1 MAPSFLFPPRSAHD
15 TEQKR
20 QKALLLCNVQDCGR
34 LVPVE
39 PSSQGQACAW
49 IPHVCTTE
57 HHTNRARAKKRIRI
71 LKPGRASLPSTP
83 PLLCSHWAGWIP
95 KFSVPAATHST
106 WASSCSHLF
115 HTNQTTMGRTKP
127 ISGRAAQRAAK
138 LTQPLRSLLIFPVPA
153 QVQHK
158 AGLISTFC
166 NTKGLSAARV
176 SAARKVTAIEVL
188 HWPLLRTVP

>member
-57 HHTNRARAKKRIRI
+57 HHTN
-71 LKPGRASLPSTP
+71 
-83 PLLCSHWAGWIP
+83 
-95 KFSVPAATHST
+95 
-106 WASSCSHLF
+106 
-115 HTNQTTMGRTKP
+115 
-127 ISGRAAQRAAK
+127 
-138 LTQPLRSLLIFPVPA
+138 
-153 QVQHK
+153 
-158 AGLISTFC
+158 
-166 NTKGLSAARV
+166 
-176 SAARKVTAIEVL
+176 
-188 HWPLLRTVP
+188 

>member
-20 QKALLLCNVQDCGR
+20 QKALLLCDVQYCGR

-39 PSSQGQACAW
+39 HSSQGQTCAW

-57 HHTNRARAKKRIRI
+57 APHEPS
-71 LKPGRASLPSTP
+71 PGKEAWQSISAIHSSPPVQPLGRVDPQVLCAS
-83 PLLCSHWAGWIP
+83 SHPQGL
-95 KFSVPAATHST
+95 ST